1 MTLKIATILRLAKIS
16 NDKHLT
22 AIKMSTQKISYSAI
36 EKECIKLLDWL
47 IEKIEA
53 MEEAGQDIGP
63 NGKKLSLLFTENKD
77 RIEARALTRVRQAQ
91 ELKRIDLTDTD
102 RGLLK
107 EAIEAGKKTDE
118 KLVDI
123 HAALVREKFKML
135 NWGKAA
141 ESKAA
146 DTKKAAGKK
155 KQK

>member
-1 MTLKIATILRLAKIS
+1 M
-16 NDKHLT
+16 
-22 AIKMSTQKISYSAI
+22 QKITYSAI

-47 IEKIEA
+47 LEKIEA
-53 MEEAGQDIGP
+53 MEQQGTDIGP
-63 NGKKLSLLFTENKD
+63 NGKKLTHLFTENKN
-77 RIEARALTRVRQAQ
+77 RIEARAITRVRQAQ

-141 ESKAA
+141 ETAKPAS
-146 DTKKAAGKK
+146 KK
-155 KQK
+155 KKK